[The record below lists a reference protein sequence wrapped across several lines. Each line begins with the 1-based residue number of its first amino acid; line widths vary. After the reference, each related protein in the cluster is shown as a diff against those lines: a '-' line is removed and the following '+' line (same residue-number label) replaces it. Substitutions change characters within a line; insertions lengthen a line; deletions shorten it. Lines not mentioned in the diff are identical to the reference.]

1 MRTLL
6 LAAAASIAAIAIPA
20 TPAQADGRDGFRG
33 KANFVASGD
42 SRCDVGDRRGHH
54 DRRRGHDRRDRRA
67 FCDVF
72 IPWYGGEWAL
82 YNNRS
87 FEPDSFNGWW
97 HDRPDR
103 AYPRWVQE
111 ARRTGNCAPDR
122 MWWSGSGW
130 HC

>member
-6 LAAAASIAAIAIPA
+6 LAATAASIAIIPV
-20 TPAQADGRDGFRG
+20 TSIQAGQRDDRGFKDGVVTSGGAAFGCDVRDRHGRD
-33 KANFVASGD
+33 
-42 SRCDVGDRRGHH
+42 
-54 DRRRGHDRRDRRA
+54 DRRRGGSS
-67 FCDVF
+67 CNVF
-72 IPWYGGEWAL
+72 VPGWYGGEWSL

-111 ARRTGNCAPDR
+111 ARQTGRCDPDR

>member
-6 LAAAASIAAIAIPA
+6 LAAAAASIALPLA
-20 TPAQADGRDGFRG
+20 PAQAGHRDGRGFEGR
-33 KANFVASGD
+33 VAASSGEAFRCD
-42 SRCDVGDRRGHH
+42 SRDRRGRD
-54 DRRRGHDRRDRRA
+54 DRRRGGSS
-67 FCDVF
+67 CDVF
-72 IPWYGGEWAL
+72 VPGWYGGEWSL

-103 AYPRWVQE
+103 AYPRWVQD
-111 ARRTGNCAPDR
+111 ARNNGTCDPDR

>member
-6 LAAAASIAAIAIPA
+6 ITASAIAVFANPV
-20 TPAQADGRDGFRG
+20 TPAQAEHGDGREFRG
-33 KANFVASGD
+33 HVATVGAGDFRCD
-42 SRCDVGDRRGHH
+42 SRDRRGHG
-54 DRRRGHDRRDRRA
+54 DRRRGELS
-67 FCDVF
+67 CDVF
-72 IPWYGGEWAL
+72 LPGWYGGEWSL

-111 ARRTGNCAPDR
+111 ARQTGRCAPDR